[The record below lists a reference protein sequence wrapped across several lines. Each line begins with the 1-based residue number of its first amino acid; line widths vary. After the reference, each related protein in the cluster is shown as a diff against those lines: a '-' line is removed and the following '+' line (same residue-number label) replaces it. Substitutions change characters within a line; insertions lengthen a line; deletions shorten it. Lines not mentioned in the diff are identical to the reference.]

1 MSVLQTKVNFKLG
14 DPLGRRQRLKVGLW
28 SRRRQMQ
35 TKLPRKLIVYPANA
49 RRSQSIQGNV
59 SMSETRQKIL
69 EMIRRLETQMAGRM
83 DEHRRFMDRSI
94 EGDHTAKERA
104 DQVMR
109 IWHRHRNEIAELK
122 QKLTELD

>member
-1 MSVLQTKVNFKLG
+1 
-14 DPLGRRQRLKVGLW
+14 
-28 SRRRQMQ
+28 MQ